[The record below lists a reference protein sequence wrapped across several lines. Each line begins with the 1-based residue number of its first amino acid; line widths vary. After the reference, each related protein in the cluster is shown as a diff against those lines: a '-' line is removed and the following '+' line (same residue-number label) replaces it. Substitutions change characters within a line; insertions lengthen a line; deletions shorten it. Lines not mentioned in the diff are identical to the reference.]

1 MPFFHTPAPRAAPRP
16 VIGVLCCNEFAERPI
31 QAVASR
37 FIEPLRRISGATVL
51 LVPAL
56 ADALDAHAL
65 GDRLDGLLLTGSRSN
80 VAASRYGGQATAQ
93 DRLDVQRDEV
103 ALALGARMI
112 ERGRPVF
119 GICRGLQELNVL
131 FGGTLRHD
139 LPAHQRREPGLAFEA
154 LFDHEHDVMLAERG
168 VLAGYTGATRLRVNS
183 VHEQGIDRL
192 GAGLAI
198 EAIAADD
205 GLVEAFSASPCGA
218 PVVAV
223 QWHPEWNVDASA
235 GGRAFFRM
243 IGDALATGR
252 MAGEIPPHPPA
263 VAAPAQREAGRRSRA
278 PAVPTEEPLKSR

>member
-1 MPFFHTPAPRAAPRP
+1 MPIFRGPAPSAASRP

-56 ADALDAHAL
+56 SDALDAHAL
-65 GDRLDGLLLTGSRSN
+65 GERLDGLLLTGSRSN
-80 VAASRYGGQATAQ
+80 VAASRYGGQAADG
-93 DRLDVQRDEV
+93 DRLDAQRDEV
-103 ALALGARMI
+103 ALALGAYMI

-131 FGGTLRHD
+131 FGGTLTHD
-139 LPAHQRREPGLAFEA
+139 LPAHHRREPGLAFDA
-154 LFDHEHDVMLAERG
+154 LFDHVHDVALSEAG

-192 GAGLAI
+192 GTGLEI
-198 EAIAADD
+198 EAIATDD
-205 GLVEAFSASPCGA
+205 GLVEAFSATPCGA

-235 GGRAFFRM
+235 AGRAFFQL
-243 IGDALATGR
+243 IGDALCGAPLAR
-252 MAGEIPPHPPA
+252 
-263 VAAPAQREAGRRSRA
+263 AAFQGSAPRA
-278 PAVPTEEPLKSR
+278 